1 MTQPTLRTA
10 PPLYLVNQTFH
21 ELIIRRRLWE
31 PAASD
36 AISVLAGKVPPRVI
50 SRDRSLTWWISHSRP
65 RYRDSFADDIC
76 GYLWGQ
82 PFLGRLDIV
91 VRFHRNRERD
101 HQMGA
106 AAVRA
111 FIELSRMCGAF
122 GVTLDAEF
130 GSEMFWRRFG
140 LRERVKANGRSR
152 FFVCFDSVSRPETD
166 GGWQPGFLTE
176 QRLGSGSNSPERVAV
191 AYRTDPDSGVVFQT
205 PITLCPVDVTSDL
218 HLHDSAGRVIAAL
231 DRADWLGE
239 PIGERGNFWRI
250 AGFTAATRVGC

>member
-10 PPLYLVNQTFH
+10 PPLYLLNQPLH

-101 HQMGA
+101 HKMGA
-106 AAVRA
+106 AAARA
-111 FIELSRMCGAF
+111 FIDLSRMCGAF

-130 GSEMFWRRFG
+130 GSEVFWRRFG
-140 LRERVKANGRSR
+140 LHERVNASGGSQ
-152 FFVCFDSVSRPETD
+152 FFVCFGSESPDES
-166 GGWQPGFLTE
+166 GGEWQRGVLTVQKLGAANDLS
-176 QRLGSGSNSPERVAV
+176 QRVDVEYRINSQ
-191 AYRTDPDSGVVFQT
+191 TGVVFRT
-205 PITLCPVDVTSDL
+205 PVTLCPADAMSDI
-218 HLHDSAGRVIAAL
+218 DFYDCAGRLIAKLARL
-231 DRADWLGE
+231 HWSGE
-239 PIGERGNFWRI
+239 PVEERGRFWRI
-250 AGFTAATRVGC
+250 AGFTAATLVTC